1 MNYVM
6 KPPLILTHRLVPG
19 IRIGDATIS
28 LCIER
33 DEDQPVR
40 TDDQRLIYHYW
51 IDTPEFSHEGSDL
64 QSGCGG
70 RDNAQSVQ
78 EGLCS
83 LLSFLS
89 ACANAN
95 DPSYGDEPGESADLF
110 PPRVG
115 EWAYQNDSEIGMN
128 YIELDERRDLI
139 N

>member
-6 KPPLILTHRLVPG
+6 KPPLILTHRLIPG

-40 TDDQRLIYHYW
+40 TDDRRLIYHVW
-51 IDTPEFSHEGSDL
+51 IDTPEWTHEDHTI
-64 QSGCGG
+64 QSGCDEP
-70 RDNAQSVQ
+70 DNAHSLQT
-78 EGLCS
+78 GLSS

-95 DPSYGDEPGESADLF
+95 DPSYGDEPGEQADLF
-110 PPRVG
+110 PPHVG
-115 EWAYQNDSEIGMN
+115 EWAYQNDNEIGMAQ
-128 YIELDERRDLI
+128 IELEETPNAI
-139 N
+139 T